1 MLTFQYR
8 LDILT
13 CSTLIP
19 GNYMSY
25 SYFLVR
31 TTINSLLVGRLR
43 FAKTSARGEK
53 GSQEAQDARP
63 TSPEK
68 H

>member
-1 MLTFQYR
+1 
-8 LDILT
+8 
-13 CSTLIP
+13 
-19 GNYMSY
+19 MSY